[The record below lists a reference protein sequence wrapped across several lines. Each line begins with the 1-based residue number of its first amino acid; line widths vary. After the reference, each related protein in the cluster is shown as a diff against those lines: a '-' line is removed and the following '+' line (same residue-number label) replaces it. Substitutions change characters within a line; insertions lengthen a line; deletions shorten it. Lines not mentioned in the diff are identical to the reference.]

1 MALEKRSGVRPRTSD
16 EGPHRQLDQQ
26 APPELWGRLV
36 FEATRLPHVVEGRSQ
51 VSPVSSR
58 ALLFD
63 DLTEVKDGSTSLAAG
78 PPLEPAH
85 LHGVTDTSIHLCLP
99 AERAKEVCELGWGE
113 PHGYADHDTEIM
125 VYGPR
130 DAGELE
136 VVLALIAESLVFARS
151 ASTNT
156 WGHA

>member
-1 MALEKRSGVRPRTSD
+1 MTPHQRPGPRPATSD
-16 EGPHRQLDQQ
+16 QGPHRQLDQQ

-36 FEATRLPHVVEGRSQ
+36 SEALRLPHVVEGRSQ

-63 DLTEVKDGSTSLAAG
+63 DLTEVRDGSTSLAG
-78 PPLEPAH
+78 DPPLEPVH

-99 AERAKEVCELGWGE
+99 ASRAKEACDLGWGE
-113 PHGYADHDTEIM
+113 PHGYAEHDTEIM

-130 DAGELE
+130 DEDELAI
-136 VVLALIAESLVFARS
+136 VLALIAESLEFARS
-151 ASTNT
+151 ANS
-156 WGHA
+156 